1 LSRWGF
7 DLESNG
13 LLDKITK
20 IHCIVLRHMDTG
32 EVKTFGPDQI
42 SDALYLLMNAEE
54 VCGHNIIDYD
64 IPALQKIYPDFE
76 IAGKVTDTLVLSRL
90 IRTTLA
96 EDDAILNVKNPEHFP
111 RRLIGSHSLK
121 AWGLR
126 LSDILGDD
134 HKKGDYDGGWENYSQ
149 EMLDYCCLDTS
160 VTAELYKHLMTFGFS
175 EESIDLEHSMA
186 QICQTIGNNGWTFN
200 KTKAIT
206 LYSDLC
212 QIRDDLQKDLDEL
225 FPPWEITEEFI
236 PARDNKTLGYVKGEV
251 FIKRK
256 QVEFNPG
263 SRRHIEKCL
272 RDKYKWKP
280 TKFTGTGHAQ
290 IDETI
295 LGGLP
300 YPEAQQLAKFFLVQ
314 KRIGQLAEGPA
325 AWLKKLDDDGRIR
338 HTIVVGGTISGR
350 CAHRSPNLAQVPKAG
365 LLYGAEC
372 RELFGPPPGWTQVG
386 VDLSGLELRMLAN
399 FLDDG
404 GVYANQILEGDI
416 HQFNANA
423 IKGTRDQA
431 KRFIY
436 SVLFGAGDQLV
447 GKIVGGNAK
456 DGKRLKDSFNEA
468 VPAFAKLQ
476 SNLKRAAKRGYLVGL
491 CGRKLYIRE
500 ERKLLSQLLQ
510 ASGAV
515 VCKKW
520 VQLTHTEINKQ
531 FGPEQA
537 FLMAWVHDEVQ
548 IACKNKDIADE
559 CREIAIRMARD
570 TGRHFN
576 TKIRID
582 AEGNLGQ
589 SWLDCH

>member
-1 LSRWGF
+1 
-7 DLESNG
+7 
-13 LLDKITK
+13 
-20 IHCIVLRHMDTG
+20 MDTG

-149 EMLDYCCLDTS
+149 EMLDYCVLDTH

-295 LGGLP
+295 LGALP

-386 VDLSGLELRMLAN
+386 IDLSGLELRMLAN

>member
-1 LSRWGF
+1 
-7 DLESNG
+7 
-13 LLDKITK
+13 
-20 IHCIVLRHMDTG
+20 MDTG
-32 EVKTFGPDQI
+32 EVRKFGPDQI

-64 IPALQKIYPDFE
+64 IPALQKIYPDFT

-149 EMLDYCCLDTS
+149 AMLEYCVLDTHVS
-160 VTAELYKHLMTFGFS
+160 SELYKHLMTFGFS

-200 KTKAIT
+200 KAKAIT

-236 PARDNKTLGYVKGEV
+236 PAKNNKTLGYVKGEV

-290 IDETI
+290 IDESI

-416 HQFNANA
+416 HQYNADA
-423 IKGTRDQA
+423 IKGTRDQS

-447 GKIVGGNAK
+447 GKIVGGSAK

-559 CREIAIRMARD
+559 CREIAIRMAGD

-582 AEGNLGQ
+582 AQGSLGQ
-589 SWLDCH
+589 SWLECH

>member
-1 LSRWGF
+1 
-7 DLESNG
+7 
-13 LLDKITK
+13 
-20 IHCIVLRHMDTG
+20 MDTG

-64 IPALQKIYPDFE
+64 IPALQKIYPDFT

-149 EMLDYCCLDTS
+149 EMLDYCVLDTH
-160 VTAELYKHLMTFGFS
+160 VTAELYKHLMTFEFS

-236 PARDNKTLGYVKGEV
+236 PAKNNKTLGYVKGEI

-416 HQFNANA
+416 HQYNANA
-423 IKGTRDQA
+423 IKGTRDQS

>member
-280 TKFTGTGHAQ
+280 TKFTSTGHAQ

-295 LGGLP
+295 LGALP

-386 VDLSGLELRMLAN
+386 IDLSGLELRMLAN

>member
-1 LSRWGF
+1 
-7 DLESNG
+7 
-13 LLDKITK
+13 
-20 IHCIVLRHMDTG
+20 MDTG

-149 EMLDYCCLDTS
+149 EMLDYCVLDTH

-386 VDLSGLELRMLAN
+386 IDLSGLELRMLAN

>member
-1 LSRWGF
+1 
-7 DLESNG
+7 
-13 LLDKITK
+13 
-20 IHCIVLRHMDTG
+20 MDTG

-64 IPALQKIYPDFE
+64 IPALQKIYPDFT

-149 EMLDYCCLDTS
+149 EMLDYCVLDTH
-160 VTAELYKHLMTFGFS
+160 VTAELYKHLMTFEFS

-236 PARDNKTLGYVKGEV
+236 PAKNNKTLGYVKGEI

-416 HQFNANA
+416 HQYNANA
-423 IKGTRDQA
+423 IKGTRDQS

-531 FGPEQA
+531 FGPDQA

-582 AEGNLGQ
+582 AEGNLGK

>member
-1 LSRWGF
+1 
-7 DLESNG
+7 
-13 LLDKITK
+13 
-20 IHCIVLRHMDTG
+20 MDTG

-64 IPALQKIYPDFE
+64 IPALQKIYPDFT

-149 EMLDYCCLDTS
+149 AMLEYCVLDTHVS
-160 VTAELYKHLMTFGFS
+160 SELYKHLMTFGFS

-200 KTKAIT
+200 KAKAIT

-236 PARDNKTLGYVKGEV
+236 PARSNKTLGYVKGEV

-290 IDETI
+290 IDESI

-416 HQFNANA
+416 HQYNADA
-423 IKGTRDQA
+423 IKGTRDQS

-447 GKIVGGNAK
+447 GKIVGGSAK

-559 CREIAIRMARD
+559 CREIAIRMAGD

-582 AEGNLGQ
+582 AQGSLGQ
-589 SWLDCH
+589 SWLECH

>member
-1 LSRWGF
+1 
-7 DLESNG
+7 
-13 LLDKITK
+13 
-20 IHCIVLRHMDTG
+20 MDTG

-42 SDALYLLMNAEE
+42 SDALYILMNAEE

-64 IPALQKIYPDFE
+64 IPALQKIYPDFT

-149 EMLDYCCLDTS
+149 EMLDYCVLDTH

-200 KTKAIT
+200 KAKAIT

-236 PARDNKTLGYVKGEV
+236 PAKNNKTLGYVKGEV

-290 IDETI
+290 IDESI
-295 LGGLP
+295 LGALP

-416 HQFNANA
+416 HQFNADA

-447 GKIVGGNAK
+447 GKIVGGSAK

-520 VQLTHTEINKQ
+520 VQLTHIEINKQ

-559 CREIAIRMARD
+559 CREIAIRMAGD

>member
-1 LSRWGF
+1 
-7 DLESNG
+7 
-13 LLDKITK
+13 
-20 IHCIVLRHMDTG
+20 MDTG

-64 IPALQKIYPDFE
+64 IPALQKIYPDFT

-149 EMLDYCCLDTS
+149 EMLDYCVLDTH

-175 EESIDLEHSMA
+175 EESIELEHSMA

-325 AWLKKLDDDGRIR
+325 AWLKKIDDDGRIR

-582 AEGNLGQ
+582 AEGNLGK

>member
-1 LSRWGF
+1 
-7 DLESNG
+7 
-13 LLDKITK
+13 
-20 IHCIVLRHMDTG
+20 MDTG

-64 IPALQKIYPDFE
+64 IPALQKIYPDFT

-149 EMLDYCCLDTS
+149 EMLDYCVLDTH

-236 PARDNKTLGYVKGEV
+236 PAKNNKTLGYVKGEV

-416 HQFNANA
+416 HQYNANA
-423 IKGTRDQA
+423 IKGTRDQS

-582 AEGNLGQ
+582 AEGNLGK

>member
-1 LSRWGF
+1 
-7 DLESNG
+7 
-13 LLDKITK
+13 
-20 IHCIVLRHMDTG
+20 MDTG

-64 IPALQKIYPDFE
+64 IPALQKIYPDFT

-149 EMLDYCCLDTS
+149 EMLDYCVLDTH
-160 VTAELYKHLMTFGFS
+160 VTAELYKHLMTFEFS

-236 PARDNKTLGYVKGEV
+236 PAKNNKTLGYVKGEI

-416 HQFNANA
+416 HQYNANA
-423 IKGTRDQA
+423 IKGTRDQS

-531 FGPEQA
+531 FGPDQA

>member
-1 LSRWGF
+1 MSRWVF

-64 IPALQKIYPDFE
+64 IPALQKIYPDFT

-134 HKKGDYDGGWENYSQ
+134 HKKGDYNGGWENYSQ

-160 VTAELYKHLMTFGFS
+160 VTKTLYEHLMTFGFS

-272 RDKYKWKP
+272 RDKYKWSPSKY
-280 TKFTGTGHAQ
+280 TGTGHAQ
-290 IDETI
+290 IDESI
-295 LGGLP
+295 LGALP

>member
-1 LSRWGF
+1 
-7 DLESNG
+7 
-13 LLDKITK
+13 
-20 IHCIVLRHMDTG
+20 MDTG

-64 IPALQKIYPDFE
+64 IPALQKIYPDFT

-149 EMLDYCCLDTS
+149 EMLDYCVLDTH

-236 PARDNKTLGYVKGEV
+236 PAKNNKTLGYVKGEV

-365 LLYGAEC
+365 LLYGTEC

-399 FLDDG
+399 FLDDD
-404 GVYANQILEGDI
+404 GVYASHILEGDI
-416 HQFNANA
+416 HQYNADA

>member
-1 LSRWGF
+1 
-7 DLESNG
+7 
-13 LLDKITK
+13 
-20 IHCIVLRHMDTG
+20 MDTG

-64 IPALQKIYPDFE
+64 IPALQKIYPDFT

-149 EMLDYCCLDTS
+149 EMLDYCVLDTH

-175 EESIDLEHSMA
+175 EESIALEHSMA

-200 KTKAIT
+200 KAKAIT

-236 PARDNKTLGYVKGEV
+236 PARSNKTLGYVKGEV

-290 IDETI
+290 IDESI

-325 AWLKKLDDDGRIR
+325 AWLKKMDDDGRIR

-416 HQFNANA
+416 HQYNADA
-423 IKGTRDQA
+423 IKGTRDQS

-447 GKIVGGNAK
+447 GKIVGGSAK

-548 IACKNKDIADE
+548 IACKNKDIANE
-559 CREIAIRMARD
+559 CREIAIRMAGD

-582 AEGNLGQ
+582 AEGSLGQ
-589 SWLDCH
+589 SWLECH

>member
-1 LSRWGF
+1 MSRWGF

-64 IPALQKIYPDFE
+64 IPALQKIYPDFT

-149 EMLDYCCLDTS
+149 EMLDYCVLDTH

-206 LYSDLC
+206 VYSDLC

-280 TKFTGTGHAQ
+280 NKFTGTGHAQ
-290 IDETI
+290 IDESI
-295 LGGLP
+295 LGELP

-350 CAHRSPNLAQVPKAG
+350 CAHRSPNLAQVPKSG

-416 HQFNANA
+416 HQYNADA

>member
-1 LSRWGF
+1 
-7 DLESNG
+7 
-13 LLDKITK
+13 
-20 IHCIVLRHMDTG
+20 
-32 EVKTFGPDQI
+32 
-42 SDALYLLMNAEE
+42 
-54 VCGHNIIDYD
+54 
-64 IPALQKIYPDFE
+64 
-76 IAGKVTDTLVLSRL
+76 
-90 IRTTLA
+90 
-96 EDDAILNVKNPEHFP
+96 
-111 RRLIGSHSLK
+111 
-121 AWGLR
+121 
-126 LSDILGDD
+126 
-134 HKKGDYDGGWENYSQ
+134 
-149 EMLDYCCLDTS
+149 
-160 VTAELYKHLMTFGFS
+160 
-175 EESIDLEHSMA
+175 MA

-236 PARDNKTLGYVKGEV
+236 PARSNKTLGYVKGEV

-290 IDETI
+290 IDESI
-295 LGGLP
+295 LGALP

-404 GVYANQILEGDI
+404 GVYASQILEGDI
-416 HQFNANA
+416 HQFNADA

-559 CREIAIRMARD
+559 CREIAIRMAGD

-589 SWLDCH
+589 SWLECH